1 MQKLPI
7 GNPDPVPKRKYI
19 VQMKTH
25 GRADARGLTGP
36 ELADRAL
43 AAKERAEKAE
53 QPSKK
58 GKARAATPEDD
69 DGVRLI
75 PDTPPGAI
83 LSLKG
88 ESQGGTTIKLALC
101 SPRRPPPPP
110 VPSFRGSPSPELLGD
125 LPASTAPAR
134 LTTRAGRPRVRT
146 TRVKESK
153 EDGYL
158 PESQPR

>member
-1 MQKLPI
+1 
-7 GNPDPVPKRKYI
+7 
-19 VQMKTH
+19 MKTH

-53 QPSKK
+53 QPSKR
-58 GKARAATPEDD
+58 GKARPATPEDD
-69 DGVRLI
+69 DGIRLI
-75 PDTPPGAI
+75 PDTPPGAT
-83 LSLKG
+83 LAPEG
-88 ESQGGTTIKLALC
+88 ESQGGTTIKLALG

-110 VPSFRGSPSPELLGD
+110 IPSFRGSPSAEPLGD

-134 LTTRAGRPRVRT
+134 LTIRVGRPRMKT
-146 TRVKESK
+146 TRAKESK

>member
-7 GNPDPVPKRKYI
+7 GNPVPVPERKCV

-43 AAKERAEKAE
+43 AAKERTEKAE
-53 QPSKK
+53 QPFKR

-75 PDTPPGAI
+75 PDTLPGAT
-83 LSLKG
+83 LGPEG
-88 ESQGGTTIKLALC
+88 ESQGGT
-101 SPRRPPPPP
+101 
-110 VPSFRGSPSPELLGD
+110 EL
-125 LPASTAPAR
+125 R
-134 LTTRAGRPRVRT
+134 L
-146 TRVKESK
+146 
-153 EDGYL
+153 L
-158 PESQPR
+158 